1 MCALTHWM
9 PLPGRQRVLFSL
21 HVYLDTLDAPG
32 HAPCSGTVRFS
43 MICAKPLGI
52 SPGNWGGR
60 RVRHP
65 SRVELLGQKHDLV
78 RLTVTAGPALE
89 RRWTV
94 CKRTCGHNQ
103 EVELGLMVCNPV
115 RCDLKVR
122 SRVSVAANKRSFC
135 DSER

>member
-1 MCALTHWM
+1 MIQQFQGARHLGITNLATACRCPPSTVHAIVTSLESHGLVAKEHSSSRYLLAPRSSNYLICALTHWM

-60 RVRHP
+60 RVRHR
-65 SRVELLGQKHDLV
+65 SRVELL
-78 RLTVTAGPALE
+78 
-89 RRWTV
+89 
-94 CKRTCGHNQ
+94 
-103 EVELGLMVCNPV
+103 
-115 RCDLKVR
+115 
-122 SRVSVAANKRSFC
+122 
-135 DSER
+135 